1 MKVRLT
7 TLTSSFSAVWGE
19 GLAAGCCSESPA
31 VLGGS
36 GLKEC
41 VWANDCITIL
51 YIVRRAVCVEVVRS
65 SIFNVVLGVKPKA
78 WPARALPPEP
88 FSHPRNSFSLELR
101 VSTKEGE
108 IHKAGSLIKGQRI
121 SDLRTR
127 SVRVGGEWS
136 EGRQSEHRLK
146 GV

>member
-41 VWANDCITIL
+41 VWANDRILIL

-65 SIFNVVLGVKPKA
+65 SIFNVVLWIKPKA
-78 WPARALPPEP
+78 WPASRFPIP
-88 FSHPRNSFSLELR
+88 
-101 VSTKEGE
+101 E
-108 IHKAGSLIKGQRI
+108 IHFHLS
-121 SDLRTR
+121 
-127 SVRVGGEWS
+127 
-136 EGRQSEHRLK
+136 
-146 GV
+146 